1 MIKSLCLSLSLLIT
15 SNVYS
20 STESIFYRL
29 KQVSGLTNAKLFY
42 ENCDVG
48 AYAQNGNVTVCY
60 ETLSNVRNDD
70 EIARVL
76 GHELGHI
83 ANGDMSS
90 SKGNEYRADASAAV
104 YMRAAGYNVCR
115 GAALI
120 KRRNLPESSDHP
132 SDYNRWLMF
141 NCK

>member
-1 MIKSLCLSLSLLIT
+1 MIKSLCLFLSLLIT
-15 SNVYS
+15 NISHS

-29 KQVSGLTNAKLFY
+29 KVVSGMTNAKLFY
-42 ENCDVG
+42 ANCDVG
-48 AYAQNGNVTVCY
+48 AYAKNGNVTVCY
-60 ETLSNVRNDD
+60 ETLSYARNDD

-83 ANGDMSS
+83 AHGDMSS
-90 SKGNEYRADASAAV
+90 SIGNEYRADAAAAV
-104 YMRAAGYNVCR
+104 YMKAAGYNVCR

-132 SDYNRWLMF
+132 SDYNRWLRF

>member
-1 MIKSLCLSLSLLIT
+1 MIKNLCLSLAFLIT
-15 SNVYS
+15 GSAYS

-29 KQVSGLTNAKLFY
+29 KQVSGITNAKLFY
-42 ENCDVG
+42 ENCNVG
-48 AYAQNGNVTVCY
+48 AYAQNGNVTLCY
-60 ETLSNVRNDD
+60 ETLSYARNED

-90 SKGNEYRADASAAV
+90 SIGNEYRADAAAAV
-104 YMRAAGYNVCR
+104 YMKAAGYNVCR

-132 SDYNRWLMF
+132 SDYSRWLRF